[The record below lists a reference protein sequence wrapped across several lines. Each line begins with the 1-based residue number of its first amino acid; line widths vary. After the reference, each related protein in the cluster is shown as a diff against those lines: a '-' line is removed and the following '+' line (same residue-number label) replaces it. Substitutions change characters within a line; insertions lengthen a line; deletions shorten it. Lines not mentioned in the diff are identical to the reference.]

1 MKYIIV
7 TGASGGLGAALVE
20 NALAEGDTVIAV
32 SRTPPD
38 DARGDGAGGNGAPP
52 GAEGSGAVA
61 SGDGARARGRIV
73 AVAADLSD
81 PAMGTE
87 GYGSVFGRIMEH
99 IDTRD
104 ATSVTLVNNAATLEP
119 IGLSGSG
126 EVDLT
131 ALPSVLAVNVNAPIA
146 LTNLF
151 VAAFG
156 PASTLPAGARRMVIN
171 ISSGAATRVMPGLAT
186 YSASKAAINAFTRSA
201 AEEVR
206 YLVERRGYAPV
217 TVVAI
222 SPGAVETGMQVT
234 LRSHD
239 ADTLPER
246 DMYER
251 WREEGTLKSADET
264 AHQILALTDRSDLPS
279 GQFLHI
285 DRLDEEVQG

>member
-7 TGASGGLGAALVE
+7 TGTSRGLGAAIVGC
-20 NALAEGDTVIAV
+20 ALDEGYTVIAV
-32 SRTPPD
+32 SRTAPTGTK
-38 DARGDGAGGNGAPP
+38 GDGA
-52 GAEGSGAVA
+52 SA
-61 SGDGARARGRIV
+61 SPTGTNGDGARASGRSSGRFF
-73 AVAADLSD
+73 AVTADLSD

-87 GYGSVFGRIMEH
+87 GYESVFARIKEH
-99 IDTRD
+99 IDTGV

-126 EVDLT
+126 EVDLA

-146 LTNLF
+146 LTDRF
-151 VAAFG
+151 VAGFG
-156 PASTLPAGARRMVIN
+156 PVSALPAGVQRLVIN

-217 TVVAI
+217 TLVAI
-222 SPGAVETGMQVT
+222 SPGVVETGMQAT

-239 ADTLPER
+239 VDTLPER
-246 DMYER
+246 DMYQR
-251 WREEGTLKSADET
+251 WRDEGTLKSADET
-264 AHQILALTDRSDLPS
+264 ARQIVALIDRNDLPS
-279 GQFLHI
+279 GQFLHLN
-285 DRLDEEVQG
+285 RLDEEVQG